1 MLRRPPGLML
11 AACLTASLGVCSSGC
26 ALFET
31 ASATAT
37 QSTALSSLTNWFSQ
51 PIEMAA
57 GFDVESIKP
66 DPQPATLVAENLLE
80 ITIWDLYEPG
90 KPYTFPVRVSS
101 RQTIEVPF
109 LGEIPVEGRGV
120 PELENVLVEGFRN
133 SEYLLN
139 PRILVRS
146 LDPSVIKVQ
155 VTGAV
160 NRSGFAEISRTD
172 PTVYAALVSAGGLK
186 KTAGTQVGVT
196 RRAGPASGGAPAL
209 SAGQSQPADESA
221 ARGRSAPPSPGEQ
234 RPAALRANSIDELS
248 VSAAGSDDRARG
260 SKQALFSIIEADRK
274 GELRDR
280 AAPNVASGSAEA
292 ATVWYDASLAP
303 DRDRLRL
310 VQLADGDIVTVKAA
324 AQPLRIG
331 GVVNRPGAY
340 PLPAGRSLNV
350 WQAID
355 LAGGIRDENAPLNI
369 TLLRPAGEGRAARRW
384 YLNVANYDQHPA
396 ISPSVEPGDGLH
408 VEPTAGSRIRRAVGD
423 LWNKP

>member
-1 MLRRPPGLML
+1 
-11 AACLTASLGVCSSGC
+11 
-26 ALFET
+26 
-31 ASATAT
+31 
-37 QSTALSSLTNWFSQ
+37 LSSLTNWFSQ
-51 PIEMAA
+51 PIETAA

-66 DPQPATLVAENLLE
+66 DPQTACLAAENLLE

-90 KPYTFPVRVSS
+90 KPYTFPVRISS
-101 RQTIEVPF
+101 RQTIDVPF
-109 LGEIPVEGRGV
+109 LGELTVEGRGV

-133 SEYLLN
+133 GEYLLN
-139 PRILVRS
+139 PRVLIRS
-146 LDPSVIKVQ
+146 LDPAVIKIQ

-160 NRSGFAEISRTD
+160 NRSGFAEVSRSD
-172 PTVYAALVSAGGLK
+172 SSVYAALVSAGGLK

-196 RRAGPASGGAPAL
+196 RRAGPAGGGAPGQA
-209 SAGQSQPADESA
+209 AGHSQPADESA
-221 ARGRSAPPSPGEQ
+221 ARGRSAPPGPAEQ

-248 VSAAGSDDRARG
+248 VSAAGSDDRDWFCNQAP
-260 SKQALFSIIEADRK
+260 ALFSIAEADRK
-274 GELRDR
+274 GERQHR
-280 AAPNVASGSAEA
+280 AAPNGASGPVEA

-303 DRDRLRL
+303 DRERLKV
-310 VQLADGDIVTVKAA
+310 VQLAEGDIVTVKAA

-331 GVVNRPGAY
+331 GIVNRPGAY

-355 LAGGIRDENAPLNI
+355 LSGGIRDENAPLNI
-369 TLLRPAGEGRAARRW
+369 TLMRPAGEGRAARRW

-396 ISPSVEPGDGLH
+396 ASPAVEPGDVLH

>member
-1 MLRRPPGLML
+1 
-11 AACLTASLGVCSSGC
+11 
-26 ALFET
+26 
-31 ASATAT
+31 
-37 QSTALSSLTNWFSQ
+37 
-51 PIEMAA
+51 MAA

-66 DPQPATLVAENLLE
+66 DPQPAALVAENLLE

-109 LGEIPVEGRGV
+109 LGEVAVEGRGV
-120 PELENVLVEGFRN
+120 PELENVLIEGFRN
-133 SEYLLN
+133 GEYLLN

-172 PTVYAALVSAGGLK
+172 PSVYAALVSAGGLK

-196 RRAGPASGGAPAL
+196 RRAISPGNGAPAQA
-209 SAGQSQPADESA
+209 AGRSQPADETA
-221 ARGRSAPPSPGEQ
+221 AQGRLAPPGYGEQ

-248 VSAAGSDDRARG
+248 VSAAAPDDRT
-260 SKQALFSIIEADRK
+260 KVFCNQALFSIVDTDRK
-274 GELRDR
+274 EELRDR
-280 AAPNVASGSAEA
+280 SAPNVASGPAEA
-292 ATVWYDASLAP
+292 ATVWYDALLAP
-303 DRDRLRL
+303 DRERLKL

-369 TLLRPAGEGRAARRW
+369 TLMRTAGEGRAARRW
-384 YLNVANYDQHPA
+384 YLHVASYDQHPA
-396 ISPSVEPGDGLH
+396 ASPSVEPGDVLH

>member
-1 MLRRPPGLML
+1 ML
-11 AACLTASLGVCSSGC
+11 AACLTASLGASSSGC

-66 DPQPATLVAENLLE
+66 DPQPASLVVENLLE

-101 RQTIEVPF
+101 RQAIEVPF
-109 LGEIPVEGRGV
+109 LGEVTVEGRGV

-133 SEYLLN
+133 GEYLVN
-139 PRILVRS
+139 PRVLVRS

-172 PTVYAALVSAGGLK
+172 PSVYAALVSAGGLK

-196 RRAGPASGGAPAL
+196 RRAGPAGGAPAQA
-209 SAGQSQPADESA
+209 AGRSQPADETA
-221 ARGRSAPPSPGEQ
+221 AQGRSAPPSPGEQ
-234 RPAALRANSIDELS
+234 RPAALRANSSDELS
-248 VSAAGSDDRARG
+248 VSAAGSDDRTKS
-260 SKQALFSIIEADRK
+260 SKQALFSIVDGDRR
-274 GELRDR
+274 GELREPP
-280 AAPNVASGSAEA
+280 APGVASGPADQ

-303 DRDRLRL
+303 DRERLKF
-310 VQLADGDIVTVKAA
+310 VQLADGDIVIVKAA
-324 AQPLRIG
+324 AQPLRVG

-340 PLPAGRSLNV
+340 PLPAGRSINV

-355 LAGGIRDENAPLNI
+355 LAGGIHDENAPLNI
-369 TLLRPAGEGRAARRW
+369 TLIRPAGEGRAARRW

-396 ISPSVEPGDGLH
+396 ASPSVEPGDVLH